1 MAEIAQEAGFQDE
14 ARREVEQMLALL
26 PPARRAALAPDPAA
40 LAALVDRLSQDAVLA
55 MTAAMRGTDAGS
67 AP

>member
-1 MAEIAQEAGFQDE
+1 MTRVLLSTLG
-14 ARREVEQMLALL
+14 LALAL
-26 PPARRAALAPDPAA
+26 VAGAVARPLHDFAPVDTA

-55 MTAAMRGTDAGS
+55 MTAAMRGTEAGS